1 MAMVDLKGLSVEPVF
16 LGVRYAPDPG
26 PLTAFVDRYVADL
39 DANRGSSYRGPKSF
53 FYEAQETL
61 RAADK
66 KAKGLRREAII
77 RGLLKRS
84 AIDEIILYEAADWTY
99 YLPLSGHNY
108 LDQQNNN

>member
-1 MAMVDLKGLSVEPVF
+1 MVDLRGLSVEPVF
-16 LGVRYAPDPG
+16 LGVRYAPAPG
-26 PLTAFVDRYVADL
+26 PLNAFVDRYVADL

-66 KAKGLRREAII
+66 EAKRLRRE
-77 RGLLKRS
+77 
-84 AIDEIILYEAADWTY
+84 EIICELLDRPQINEILLYEAADWTY

-108 LDQQNNN
+108 LDRRNKK